1 MVRTKP
7 RERYK
12 NCLCKIC
19 MKCGGW
25 VSFFLLQNILLYKMY
40 VVVINFVVTNYYMQ
54 KIKVPML
61 FIWGSF
67 SHFSSALATRSKGGK
82 KYVIGQTWSPPV
94 PTKFSF
100 VTGRCA
106 RLVRCP
112 SSVNSFLLVPLF
124 VAELLLRPP
133 VIGLTAKALSQWH
146 SWSPSQVPC
155 WWQAHPLANVS
166 SCDWE
171 FDV

>member
-1 MVRTKP
+1 MTVLFFQHFPLVKSRPAKL
-7 RERYK
+7 K
-12 NCLCKIC
+12 D
-19 MKCGGW
+19 
-25 VSFFLLQNILLYKMY
+25 FLLNSS
-40 VVVINFVVTNYYMQ
+40 
-54 KIKVPML
+54 KISLMFSESFDYDKTKKV
-61 FIWGSF
+61 
-67 SHFSSALATRSKGGK
+67 ARSVWSTKF
-82 KYVIGQTWSPPV
+82 VIGQTWSPPV

-155 WWQAHPLANVS
+155 WWQAHPLANGS

-171 FDV
+171 FHVQRKLVQYLIRTTKES